1 MSSLVSVIVPCF
13 DEEAVIDT
21 THERLVAALEGIPA
35 STFELVYVDD
45 GSRDGTRAALERLQ
59 TDDERV
65 RLVCLSRNFGHQVA
79 ISAGLDHARGEAVAV
94 IDADL
99 QDPPELIPEMVA
111 RWRDGYDVVY
121 GARATRRGEPAAR
134 LAAIRAFYWLLNR
147 ISDTEIPLD
156 VGDFRLMDR
165 RVVDAI
171 VAMPERDRFLR
182 GMVSWVG
189 LRQVALPYSRDPR
202 HAGATKYSVVRLV
215 GLALDGI
222 LSFSVAPLRL
232 AVWLGFLTSTLALA
246 GIVYALVGWTLGTAP
261 RGWPT
266 VFIAVLFLGGVQLI
280 ALGIIGEY
288 IGRIY
293 REAKRRPLYLVERRL
308 GFDADG
314 GAGADGAPPDR

>member
-1 MSSLVSVIVPCF
+1 M
-13 DEEAVIDT
+13 IDT